1 VDAQAATDPDLD
13 AVIRGDR
20 GNRSPDQPQ
29 ADNVFTGHPQVAQP
43 AASFRSSGRNQPH
56 ERMSHDRCSS
66 VENQLQWMRDTGVS
80 ELDCSFK
87 AWRFAVLSDRR

>member
-1 VDAQAATDPDLD
+1 MLGWMRKLPLTPTWMPLSEAIADA
-13 AVIRGDR
+13 DR
-20 GNRSPDQPQ
+20 QISPK

-66 VENQLQWMRDTGVS
+66 V
-80 ELDCSFK
+80 
-87 AWRFAVLSDRR
+87 